1 MGEWLSTTLREVAN
15 LNYGKNLPSKI
26 RIPGDVPVYGSN
38 GIVGWH
44 NEAIVNKAGII
55 VGRKGSVGAI
65 QLSNR
70 PFCPID
76 TTYFITADDTK
87 VDINFLYYLLRHF
100 NLSRLVSDLI
110 PGLNRDLAYAQEI
123 VVPNTEIE
131 QRRIAAVLSLVQ
143 RVIEQKEQLIALTTE
158 LKKVLMY
165 KLFTEGTRGE
175 PQKQSEIGSIPE
187 GWEVVKL
194 GSCCGVVNSSI
205 SYTMLM
211 KMDSFDSSKAVD
223 VMGVKVS
230 DMNIPG
236 NEEAFIN
243 ANLVRKLS
251 RELSKKKTVPAGA
264 VVFPKRGAAI
274 ATNKKRITTTWT
286 VLDPNLIAVVPGEK
300 VIQGY
305 LYYWSQTFD
314 LRKITDPGPTPQLNK
329 KDVVSVLFPLP
340 QDPDEQ
346 REITNSLKTVDKSI
360 RGYRDQLFAMQ
371 DLFHTLLH
379 QLMTAEIRVNDL
391 DLEELG
397 IKADEEQAEAV

>member
-143 RVIEQKEQLIALTTE
+143 RGIEQKEQLIALTTE

-223 VMGVKVS
+223 VMG
-230 DMNIPG
+230 
-236 NEEAFIN
+236 
-243 ANLVRKLS
+243 
-251 RELSKKKTVPAGA
+251 
-264 VVFPKRGAAI
+264 
-274 ATNKKRITTTWT
+274 
-286 VLDPNLIAVVPGEK
+286 
-300 VIQGY
+300 
-305 LYYWSQTFD
+305 
-314 LRKITDPGPTPQLNK
+314 
-329 KDVVSVLFPLP
+329 
-340 QDPDEQ
+340 
-346 REITNSLKTVDKSI
+346 
-360 RGYRDQLFAMQ
+360 
-371 DLFHTLLH
+371 
-379 QLMTAEIRVNDL
+379 
-391 DLEELG
+391 
-397 IKADEEQAEAV
+397 